1 MDDFAYVIYRV
12 KTQLENI
19 NYPNGDISDI
29 GNEIGIALGQY
40 LSTEEELNDFIIDYS
55 SFTINNNVNNTSII
69 CFPLS
74 PKPHEVYETDIIIKK
89 YWK

>member
-1 MDDFAYVIYRV
+1 MFINLTIIIWDNMDDFKHILNRI

-40 LSTEEELNDFIIDYS
+40 LSTEEELNDFITGLKHGIS
-55 SFTINNNVNNTSII
+55 LTNGT
-69 CFPLS
+69 
-74 PKPHEVYETDIIIKK
+74 H
-89 YWK
+89 

>member
-1 MDDFAYVIYRV
+1 M
-12 KTQLENI
+12 LLNSSCENFVTFI
-19 NYPNGDISDI
+19 
-29 GNEIGIALGQY
+29 Q
-40 LSTEEELNDFIIDYS
+40 ELNDFITDYS
-55 SFTINNNVNNTSII
+55 TFSIDNNMNNISII